1 MAGLIGS
8 LHSAGT
14 GMSVSQASIQTTS
27 HNINNMNTPG
37 YSRQKV
43 EQSAKSAYSNP
54 GYNSSLGPGQLGT
67 GVQATDIVRIR
78 NTFYDFQYINETHNY
93 GQTRKKYQHY
103 TKMEKIFN
111 EPSDS
116 AISSSM
122 SEFFSSWQE
131 LSKSPNDEGAKDIV
145 IQNAKYLAN
154 NISTVKSK
162 LDQLSSQ
169 AEKKLNDDVSEIN
182 DMLNQIRDLNKDIK
196 LIQGSGKT
204 PNDLM
209 DKRDAVIDDLSYK
222 LNLENSDVQ
231 KLINKKLEDGTPVTL
246 DELKNIKGV
255 SGEIQGSLDMIDK
268 ISEYTDDLTNLAKG
282 LSQAVNNI
290 LNGKDA
296 NNTDA
301 IPSTN
306 QVIFE
311 FNADEDPI
319 IKANDKLLDSPKD
332 LFITADVAQKMYN
345 LKDEKITIDGE
356 DITIGNYYNNIIQKL
371 GNESKEVIRAEKNQ
385 SKLIE
390 EIDNLRLNVSGVS
403 LDEEMVNLIQF
414 QHSYN
419 ASAKVIST
427 IDSLLDVV
435 VNSLVR

>member
-78 NTFYDFQYINETHNY
+78 NTFYDFQYRNETHNY
-93 GQTRKKYQHY
+93 GQTSIKYQHY
-103 TKMEKIFN
+103 TNMEKIFN